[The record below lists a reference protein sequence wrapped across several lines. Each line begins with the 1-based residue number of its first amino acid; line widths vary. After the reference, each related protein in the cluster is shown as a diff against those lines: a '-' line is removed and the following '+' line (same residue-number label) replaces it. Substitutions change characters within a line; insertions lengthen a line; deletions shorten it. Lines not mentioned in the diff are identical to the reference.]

1 MPNLFIYGSLQ
12 NNEVQ
17 MHLFGRLCPKEDA
30 TLEDYKMVDFLDND
44 NQIYPTIEKEK
55 GSSVVG
61 KLITLTEEE
70 LKKADNYEGGQYKR
84 IEVTLVGGQRTW
96 VYKT

>member
-17 MHLFGRLCPKEDA
+17 MHLFGRLHPGEEA
-30 TLEDYKMVDFLDND
+30 TLEGYKVVDFLDCD

-61 KLITLTEEE
+61 KLIALTEEE
-70 LKKADNYEGGQYKR
+70 LSKADNYEGGQFKR
-84 IEVTLVGGQRTW
+84 IEITLVGGQHAW